1 MGLVEAPEEPS
12 LIPLKTV
19 GPVAAGPVAVEGWVE
34 LNVVVAFLG
43 LCAPQGLSS
52 RHLLEQVLS
61 LPQPFT
67 HWVPHCWQV

>member
-1 MGLVEAPEEPS
+1 MGLVEAPDEPS

-19 GPVAAGPVAVEGWVE
+19 GPVGAGPVAVAGWVE
-34 LNVVVAFLG
+34 LKVVVTLAGF
-43 LCAPQGLSS
+43 CAPQGFSC
-52 RHLLEQVLS
+52 RHLLEHVLS